1 MASVLPFKA
10 IRPAKDKVHLVASR
24 SIDGYNRAELNDK
37 LATNPFTFLH
47 VINPDFVDGKNKT
60 RFQRTLN

>member
-24 SIDGYNRAELNDK
+24 SIDGYNRAELN
-37 LATNPFTFLH
+37 LLF
-47 VINPDFVDGKNKT
+47 
-60 RFQRTLN
+60 